1 MIVSL
6 PIKMV
11 LFVGIKHEKALEK
24 NSAIYCRRNLLVMYA
39 GYGMVRHTG
48 LIVLPLSKSLVIR
61 WNRN

>member
-6 PIKMV
+6 PIKTV

-39 GYGMVRHTG
+39 GYGMVRHAG
-48 LIVLPLSKSLVIR
+48 LIVCLFQNP
-61 WNRN
+61 